1 MAPFQ
6 ETITM
11 TAPVQTPQQRIA
23 HALTERFGT
32 QFNIAADLPGA
43 AELARIAS
51 HRSHRKYQ
59 RRPIDPE
66 LLRLLFACA
75 LSAPS
80 KSDLQQAD
88 IVHVADRSGINALA
102 ALIPDMPWIN
112 DAPVFLVFCGNNRRI
127 RQIGNWRGKP
137 FANDHLDH
145 FMNAAVD
152 AGLVMMNFIG
162 AAEAAGLGACPISA
176 VRNHPH
182 EVSRLLALPDWVFPV
197 AGLAVG
203 YPAEPG
209 RISARLPLEVT
220 VHVDRYDET
229 GLQPKIDAYDGRR
242 RELQPYRRQRHA
254 ERYGESNAY
263 GWSEDKARQYSVPE
277 RADFGAFI
285 RAKRFKLE

>member
-1 MAPFQ
+1 
-6 ETITM
+6 M
-11 TAPVQTPQQRIA
+11 TSPNQPSKERIRD
-23 HALTERFGT
+23 ALAERFGAPLDV
-32 QFNIAADLPGA
+32 IEADFPGLK
-43 AELARIAS
+43 ELARIAS
-51 HRSHRKYQ
+51 HRSHRKYRKQ
-59 RRPIDPE
+59 PIDPG

-88 IVHVADRSGINALA
+88 IIHVADRAGIMAIVE
-102 ALIPDMPWIN
+102 LIPDMPWIN

-127 RQIGNWRGKP
+127 RQIGEWRGKP

-152 AGLVMMNFIG
+152 AGLVMMNFIR
-162 AAEAAGLGACPISA
+162 AAEAVGLGACPISA
-176 VRNHPH
+176 IRNHPH

-197 AGLAVG
+197 AGLCVG
-203 YPAEPG
+203 YPAEVG

-229 GLQPKIDAYDGRR
+229 DVGEKIDAYDRR
-242 RELQPYRRQRHA
+242 RHALQPYRRQRHT
-254 ERYGESNAY
+254 ERYGQAAFY

-285 RAKRFKLE
+285 RAKRFKLD